1 MEKVIEVED
10 KIFTNSDKEI
20 EILVKKELDKKKI
33 SDLKFKEKLIN
44 DTKDNINRKI
54 DLYKKE
60 RTIPKEKIITDPN
73 KIDWKKLSWAYQNI

>member
-54 DLYKKE
+54 DLHKKE